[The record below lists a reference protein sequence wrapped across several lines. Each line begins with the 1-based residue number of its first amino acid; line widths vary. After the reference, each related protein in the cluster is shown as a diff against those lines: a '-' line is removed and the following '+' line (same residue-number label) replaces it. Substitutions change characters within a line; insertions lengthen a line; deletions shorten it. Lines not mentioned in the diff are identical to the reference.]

1 MGVSTEIDNEYG
13 KTTNKSKEGKL
24 YINVSTIKQS
34 QFKENMDFEFVQ

>member
-1 MGVSTEIDNEYG
+1 MEIDNDYG

-24 YINVSTIKQS
+24 YIHFSTTKKKQS